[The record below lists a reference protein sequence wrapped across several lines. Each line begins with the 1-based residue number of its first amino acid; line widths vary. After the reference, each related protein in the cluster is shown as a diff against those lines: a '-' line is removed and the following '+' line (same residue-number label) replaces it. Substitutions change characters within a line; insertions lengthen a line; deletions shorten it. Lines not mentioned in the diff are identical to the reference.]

1 VIDLI
6 SRKPTGLLFIL
17 EEHGMMNRK
26 PDDTALLTGFN
37 AVHDK
42 HGVANNP
49 YVKSRFGNT
58 LFVVKHFAGW

>member
-26 PDDTALLTGFN
+26 PDDNALLTGDCHSN
-37 AVHDK
+37 C
-42 HGVANNP
+42 G
-49 YVKSRFGNT
+49 SRA
-58 LFVVKHFAGW
+58 LL